1 MENYMNYSDDINNK
15 ISLFMSKLT
24 DPEVYSE
31 IMADL
36 FTRGLFTPSVY
47 INSFS
52 ILPGLNTYQL
62 QTNFKN
68 NINKIKTFLQTSI
81 QENTEIYYVLSCIYG
96 AFLGDAM
103 GAFCE
108 FEKPSP
114 KNSRTIFNNLNTV
127 IGGVK
132 GQVTDDSEM
141 ALSLAYAIM
150 DTPMKETLNVNYMYF
165 YYGAWFRTNPLDF
178 GNTTKNALKYFD
190 FRQFH
195 PKLNNFKKIEG
206 KIMIENR
213 DSLSNGFLMRKSTFI
228 AWIYYRF
235 YHEISDALNETNS
248 LDKLFQLYLK
258 IKLLSNEDNKITNPN
273 EQVNV
278 VSSIYTLMALMAIKG
293 YPAKNIIDML
303 MNFSNYSA
311 FLKKGN
317 DEKYISKA
325 IKSYIDLF
333 NSHHFEFYKSFGD
346 LKSYENVYNS
356 MGFYLHAFKLTLYFL
371 YNFDNIE
378 KNHPEK
384 KYRGIMNM
392 ICDLG
397 GDTDTNCCIVGAV
410 IGPLIGMN
418 YFGYEFKQMLDV
430 IPPNR
435 PIYSIHMAIL
445 FVLYLNKSNR
455 DSNLVM
461 NDKYFLQ
468 QLLTMIYGN
477 IDLSY

>member
-1 MENYMNYSDDINNK
+1 MENYMNYSDDINDK
-15 ISLFMSKLT
+15 ISKFISQLT
-24 DPEVYSE
+24 DDDVYSE
-31 IMADL
+31 IMNDL
-36 FTRGLFTPSVY
+36 FTRGLFTPTVY

-52 ILPGLNTYQL
+52 ILPGLNTLQF

-68 NINKIKTFLQTSI
+68 NINKIKTFLLTSI

-108 FEKPSP
+108 FEKPSQ

-150 DTPMKETLNVNYMYF
+150 DTPKKETLNVDYMYF

-190 FRQFH
+190 FKLFH
-195 PKLNNFKKIEG
+195 PKKNNFKQIEG
-206 KIMIENR
+206 KIKNENR
-213 DSLSNGFLMRKSTFI
+213 SSLSNGFLMRKSTFI

-235 YHEISDALNETNS
+235 YHEISDALKETNN
-248 LDKLFQLYLK
+248 LEKLVQLYVK
-258 IKLLSNEDNKITNPN
+258 IKSLSNEDNKITNPN

-278 VSSIYTLMALMAIKG
+278 VSGIYTLMALMAIKG
-293 YPAKNIIDML
+293 YPAKNIIDIIIKFC
-303 MNFSNYSA
+303 NNSS

-325 IKSYIDLF
+325 INNYIDLF
-333 NSHHFEFYKSFGD
+333 KSHHFDFYKSFGD
-346 LKSYENVYNS
+346 LKSQDNVYNS

-378 KNHPEK
+378 KDHPEK
-384 KYRGIMNM
+384 RYREIMNM
-392 ICDLG
+392 ICNLG

-445 FVLYLNKSNR
+445 FVLYLYKSNR
-455 DSNLVM
+455 ESKLLT

>member
-15 ISLFMSKLT
+15 ISLFMSQLT

-165 YYGAWFRTNPLDF
+165 YYGAWLRTNPLDF

-190 FRQFH
+190 
-195 PKLNNFKKIEG
+195 
-206 KIMIENR
+206 
-213 DSLSNGFLMRKSTFI
+213 I

-293 YPAKNIIDML
+293 YPAKNIIKMI

-346 LKSYENVYNS
+346 LNSYENVYNS

-410 IGPLIGMN
+410 IGPLIGMK